1 MAQIQVLDVM
11 SQVSQIC
18 RECPNTV
25 LIQAYVDA
33 ARVFCNRSR
42 WLKATITGA
51 TVVDKRTYSL
61 GSDPYNEIFG
71 ISGID
76 IEEAVDDTHPLTERV
91 SSKWDTNVENGV
103 PELYQYVPEAQ
114 LALHPK
120 PDAVYNLTIG
130 LVLQPKSG
138 VNSIDDSLLVSWEY
152 ALQAGALA
160 YLLGRAITGA
170 LLLVRQRQ
178 LLGQIAGT
186 LAAGA
191 YAGTSVSAAFGGSV
205 SRGETTSHG
214 RSYSESK
221 TDGTSVSNTTNHNYE
236 HNV

>member
-42 WLKATITGA
+42 WLKSTITGA
-51 TVVDKRTYSL
+51 TVIDKRTYSL

-76 IEEAVDDTHPLTERV
+76 IEESADDTHPLTERV
-91 SSKWDTNVENGV
+91 SSKWDTNVANGV

-160 YLLGRAITGA
+160 YLLKLPGVPWTDKAEAKVQDAIFNSACFSAGHSAERGYNAGA
-170 LLLVRQRQ
+170 LSTSRPGGGNASLRTGRQP
-178 LLGQIAGT
+178 I
-186 LAAGA
+186 
-191 YAGTSVSAAFGGSV
+191 
-205 SRGETTSHG
+205 
-214 RSYSESK
+214 
-221 TDGTSVSNTTNHNYE
+221 
-236 HNV
+236 